1 MACRY
6 LYMNR
11 EFNSVEEL
19 NDFLM
24 SKGRDF
30 EKYGDIVFST
40 PIPIHV
46 YNEIASKGMK
56 GQHLIEIKKAMRN
69 IDDFDEFTEEE
80 IKFAEPFIGVT
91 SAIQKAKNPFGD
103 EFSKSAFPQMIRDNY
118 FENLFLR
125 ANVGDYSFISE
136 EDLKNIFGDEQPRPI
151 TNKDEF
157 NKTIREY
164 LEGKW
169 KFQANYGN
177 AIHDAM
183 QFYMSGIV
191 EDTDGKK
198 KPLRKIMD
206 RETRRNRFFETMLN
220 SDSFYT
226 EAKFNGNGDVILKGQ
241 KVDNMRMLSP
251 KDVEYLFDYA
261 EKMYGRIVSMFGR
274 YDRYDKNGNI
284 VEPGA
289 ENFEIYTEL
298 MIYDDQ
304 DVELYDMENDQFLSR
319 KISGAIDLMI
329 VDVNGTPHF
338 VDYKTSP
345 KYYNGLGKDGWDDT
359 KKNLYALQLAIYKN
373 IMARAGLPT
382 VGSQLF
388 LAPMQLGRIHKDD
401 QGNFVC
407 DGFIRNND
415 DGELKDITSI
425 ANSEKIFY
433 VANSMLNAPIV
444 STPDEREFIARTD
457 DMIKKIMPTHNYS
470 NDAISEERLQK
481 IMEERVAKDEET
493 GYYKFYTSK
502 SKKRTVKI
510 DGKTLMSK
518 DLDDLRDMVEKYM
531 NNRPA
536 QRIEKTANIFN
547 RLKGFSIN
555 GSEWRDILY
564 ESTTYDSGQ
573 KNAAINEFFRKYNSG
588 NWTIIDNEGTRK
600 AISYGVIFMKN
611 VETGQI
617 DIINITNEDPDE
629 MNPMTDK
636 DGKSVVSRELLSGAF
651 YDDIKEKSKKSLMLK
666 STNGNIEL
674 MRSMAVLYNLKDMLG
689 ENAKIGNFHVIGMD
703 GGSTYAD
710 NKQIQYSFKTLAR
723 NAGLKISGG
732 PKMMDPLSKAKAAIL
747 DIKSLAAKDNIS
759 KTKRFGYLYSESEA
773 IRRLAFLGDEP
784 NPNSPIIA
792 LDTAESD
799 AEVLKSLIDIKT
811 QLEEAYSELRYHQGE
826 RMNIYGEHK
835 EVVELYR
842 NVSDA
847 ILNYS
852 NIELRQQTEAS
863 DKWTQFSLRNIIKKG
878 YTSLELDNPGML
890 YSELLNDVTRY
901 ADNCYQNVRDGMQAP
916 LSNIINLEKMMINSV
931 GANNATM
938 LFKNREDMWSNLLER
953 DGNGDISSELV
964 FKRLDDPSLNELQRK
979 VLKGILTEIN
989 RYRYRRSG
997 QKLLTD
1003 EQVWSYE
1010 NDEKFYWAPV
1020 VKRQGLINTD
1030 VDQPP
1035 AAKNVSMLGSLKR
1048 GIRSMMQ
1055 LTGFKD
1061 KVEDILLYEENE
1073 EKDRRNTNAIF
1084 ELHNVSRHEG
1094 SSANR
1099 LRYIDSLGPQNV
1111 TLNMADA
1118 VLQYI
1123 FNDQMSEH
1131 LDKAIVVAKCAT
1143 AHLMAEGKL
1152 MGKDFESDIQYLVDY
1167 VRNKINKQDINDKSL
1182 KWIGEIMDKI
1192 SNIAVKATLGFS
1204 PVQLGYQG
1212 IQGIF
1217 TNSSILYRKV
1227 LGEKNS
1233 FNKSDF
1239 SRACKEVY
1247 KDILD
1252 VSGEDSVIAL
1262 INKLYSINDMDMNDY
1277 VRKANDRNDLY
1288 SFSGIAKIGMIFSS
1302 RPDYY
1307 NRMTLFVSQ
1316 MIHDGTFDAYSKVDG
1331 RLVYDF
1337 SKDKRFDLLTNP
1349 NADKNSSEYQQQL
1362 GLYMATAKQM
1372 MVEGIYN
1379 QDGTKFEYVAG
1390 GEIVPLPKAYTNQ
1403 QSEAYKNIADD
1414 AYGYYNNEKKAMI
1427 HAMMIGK
1434 AFMQFKTY
1442 FSGKKN
1448 QYFMPGGV
1456 KVKGS
1461 YEHAEM
1467 IVLDDNGNQV
1477 TEKLFSYIDEDG
1489 IQRIARRH
1497 IDENGNET
1505 FIDDEAPEGHTIIQK
1520 EKCIPFYAWKGRYQ
1534 EGIMLTL
1541 AKLVAMWKDLG
1552 SLSEAY
1558 KYYAYNEDE
1567 TIRAAFIQNMRQLK
1581 TDILTFVLVGSVV
1594 ANHMF
1599 GSLVDEMEKDKD
1611 IDPLAKDCVY
1621 IIMRC
1626 FANSSLDANMFSSI
1640 STFLGSWT
1648 PMSIT
1653 WTMDVTK
1660 DLGMFATGNKK
1671 FESLFTDN
1679 ISVLR
1684 QFKNSFNG
1692 IFDDP
1697 EEK

>member
-1 MACRY
+1 
-6 LYMNR
+6 MNR
-11 EFNSVEEL
+11 EFSSVEQL

-24 SKGRDF
+24 SQKESF

-46 YNEIASKGMK
+46 YNEVAAKGMK
-56 GQHLIEIKKAMRN
+56 GAHLIDIKKASRN
-69 IDDFDEFTEEE
+69 IEDFDEFTEEE

-103 EFSKSAFPQMIRDNY
+103 EFVKSAFPQMIRDNY
-118 FENLFLR
+118 FENLFQK
-125 ANVGDYSFISE
+125 ANIGDYSFINE
-136 EDLKNIFGDEQPRPI
+136 EDLKNMFDGNTPYPI
-151 TNKDEF
+151 TNKDDF
-157 NKTIREY
+157 NRIVRSY

-183 QFYMSGIV
+183 QCYMSGIAV
-191 EDTDGKK
+191 DQDGKK
-198 KPLRKIMD
+198 KPLRKILD
-206 RETRRNRFFETMLN
+206 RDTRRNEFMRLVLSE
-220 SDSFYT
+220 DSFYT
-226 EAKFNGNGDVILKGQ
+226 EAKFNGNGDVILRGQ
-241 KVDNMRMLSP
+241 KVDNTRMLSA
-251 KDVEYLFDYA
+251 KDAEYLFDYA
-261 EKMYGRIVSMFGR
+261 EKMYGRIVGMFGR
-274 YDRYDKNGNI
+274 YDRYDRNGNI

-304 DVELYDMENDQFLSR
+304 DVDLYDMENDSFITR

-338 VDYKTSP
+338 IDYKTSP
-345 KYYNGLGKDGWDDT
+345 KYYNGIGKDGWDDT

-401 QGNFVC
+401 NGNFVC
-407 DGFIRNND
+407 DGFIRNSD
-415 DGELKDITSI
+415 DGELKDISSV
-425 ANSEKIFY
+425 ANSEKIYY

-444 STPDEREFIARTD
+444 ATPDEREFITKTD
-457 DMIKKIMPTHNYS
+457 EMIKAIMPTHSYY
-470 NDAISEERLQK
+470 NDAISEEKLQK
-481 IMEERVAKDEET
+481 IMEDRVAKDEET

-502 SKKRTVKI
+502 SKKRQVRI
-510 DGKTLMSK
+510 DGKAIMSK
-518 DLDDLRDMVEKYM
+518 DLDSMRDMVEKYM

-536 QRIEKTANIFN
+536 QRIEKTASIYN
-547 RLKGFSIN
+547 RLKGFSIK
-555 GSEWRDILY
+555 GSEWTDVLY

-573 KNAAINEFFRKYNSG
+573 KNAAINEFFRKYNTG
-588 NWTIIDNEGTRK
+588 NWSIIDNEGTRK

-611 VETGQI
+611 IETGQV
-617 DIINITNEDPDE
+617 DIINITNEDPDDF
-629 MNPMTDK
+629 NPMLDK
-636 DGKSVVSRELLSGAF
+636 DGRSIVQRELLSGAF

-732 PKMMDPLSKAKAAIL
+732 PKMMDPLAKAKAAIS
-747 DIKSLAAKDNIS
+747 DIKSLAAKDNMS
-759 KTKRFGYLYSESEA
+759 KAKRFGYLYSESEA
-773 IRRLAFLGDEP
+773 IRRLAFLDEEP
-784 NPNSPIIA
+784 NPNAPIVS
-792 LDTAESD
+792 LDNAETD
-799 AEVLKSLIDIKT
+799 ADILKALIDIKT

-826 RMNIYGEHK
+826 KMNIYGEHK
-835 EVVELYR
+835 EIVDLYR

-863 DKWTQFSLRNIIKKG
+863 EKWTQFSLRNAIKKG

-901 ADNCYQNVRDGMQAP
+901 ADNCYQNVRDGMQNP
-916 LSNIINLEKMMINSV
+916 LSNIIKLEKMMIESI

-938 LFKNREDMWSNLLER
+938 LFKNREDMWSRLLER
-953 DGNGDISSELV
+953 DGNGDISSEIM
-964 FKRLDDPSLNELQRK
+964 FKHLDDPSLNEIQRK

-1003 EQVWSYE
+1003 EQVWAYE

-1020 VKRQGLINTD
+1020 VKRQGLINND

-1048 GIRSMMQ
+1048 GLSSIIQINSIKNY
-1055 LTGFKD
+1055 LTD
-1061 KVEDILLYEENE
+1061 TVLYEESE
-1073 EKDRRNTNAIF
+1073 SKDKKNTNAIF

-1094 SSANR
+1094 NSANR
-1099 LRYIDSLGPQNV
+1099 LRYIDSLGAQNV
-1111 TLNMADA
+1111 NLNMADA

-1131 LDKAIVVAKCAT
+1131 LDKAIIVAKCAT

-1152 MGKDFESDIQYLVDY
+1152 MSKSFESDIQYLVDY
-1167 VRNKINKQDINDKSL
+1167 VRNKINKQDINDESL
-1182 KWIGEIMDKI
+1182 KWISNIMDKV

-1217 TNSSILYRKV
+1217 TNASILYRKV

-1233 FNKSDF
+1233 FDKSDF
-1239 SRACKEVY
+1239 TRACKEVY
-1247 KDILD
+1247 KDIVNVGD
-1252 VSGEDSVIAL
+1252 ESVIEL

-1288 SFSGIAKIGMIFSS
+1288 SFSGICKVGMVFSS

-1331 RLVYDF
+1331 KLVYDF
-1337 SKDKRFDLLTNP
+1337 SKDKRFNLLSDP
-1349 NADKNSSEYQQQL
+1349 HADKSSDAYQQQL
-1362 GLYMATAKQM
+1362 GLYMATARQM
-1372 MVEGIYN
+1372 MIEGIYN
-1379 QDGTKFEYVAG
+1379 QDGTKFEYIAG

-1427 HAMMIGK
+1427 HALLIGK

-1467 IVLDDNGNQV
+1467 TVLDEDGNQV
-1477 TEKLFSYIDEDG
+1477 NEKLFTYIDSDG

-1497 IDENGNET
+1497 IDKNGNET
-1505 FIDDEAPEGHTIIQK
+1505 FIDDEAPEGQTIIAK

-1541 AKLVAMWKDLG
+1541 AKLAAMWKDLG
-1552 SLSEAY
+1552 SFSAAY
-1558 KYYAYNEDE
+1558 RYYAYNEDE

-1581 TDILTFVLVGSVV
+1581 TDILTFVLVGGVV
-1594 ANHMF
+1594 ANYMF

-1611 IDPLAKDCVY
+1611 IDPLAKDCMY

-1640 STFLGSWT
+1640 STVLCTWT

-1660 DLGMFATGNKK
+1660 DLSLFVSGDKK
-1671 FESLFTDN
+1671 LESVFTDN